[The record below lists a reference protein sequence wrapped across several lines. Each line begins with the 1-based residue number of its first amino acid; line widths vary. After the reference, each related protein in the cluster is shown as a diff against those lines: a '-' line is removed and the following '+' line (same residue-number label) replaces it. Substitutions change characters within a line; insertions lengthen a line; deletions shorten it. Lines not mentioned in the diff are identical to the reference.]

1 LNYIIKFPDS
11 TIVFFAPVIL
21 SPDFKPQLL
30 FPSENYNVN
39 ELFPPSPTGLV
50 TLKAKQTVENIHAK
64 LRIDVN
70 VYGTNYTTSFFLFIL
85 GEQFD

>member
-1 LNYIIKFPDS
+1 LNYNIRFPDS
-11 TIVFFAPVIL
+11 TLVFFAPVIL

-30 FPSENYNVN
+30 FLSENYNVG

-50 TLKAKQTVENIHAK
+50 TLKAKQTGENIYAK

-70 VYGTNYTTSFFLFIL
+70 VDGQKLTTSFFLFIL